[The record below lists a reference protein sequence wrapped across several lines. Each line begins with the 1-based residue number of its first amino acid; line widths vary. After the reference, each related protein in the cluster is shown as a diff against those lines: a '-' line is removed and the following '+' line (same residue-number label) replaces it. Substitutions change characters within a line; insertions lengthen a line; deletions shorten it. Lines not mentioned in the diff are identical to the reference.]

1 MNKKAIDVITYSIYN
16 TNEVIDMNNKKKSM
30 TIRIEENEFKKIKIK
45 LINDDKSFQEY
56 VMELIRRDMNIH
68 NIKW

>member
-56 VMELIRRDMNIH
+56 VMELIRRDM
-68 NIKW
+68 KGE

>member
-1 MNKKAIDVITYSIYN
+1 MNKKAIDVITYNIYN
-16 TNEVIDMNNKKKSM
+16 TNEVMNMNNKKKSM

-56 VMELIRRDMNIH
+56 VMELIRRDM
-68 NIKW
+68 KGE